1 MRRLVLQGALREW
14 RVRSQPRAASLQ
26 GTLVVPRPQEGRW
39 RQVSPWS
46 PPGRW
51 GPGGHR
57 ITQPHAAE
65 YQPMGA
71 GPGRREHTQTGAHA
85 QACQGREGSVSPPKP
100 PGPLTCTRQGVPE
113 RRARARTHTHT
124 QRRSPQPTPHTPR
137 YTAMHTHNTYRSIN
151 ISESHTDTPRDTRH
165 ALSQARTLGLPEG
178 P

>member
-113 RRARARTHTHT
+113 RRARARTHTH
-124 QRRSPQPTPHTPR
+124 RGAHPSPLHIHPGTRPCTHT
-137 YTAMHTHNTYRSIN
+137 THTEVSIYL
-151 ISESHTDTPRDTRH
+151 SHTQIHLETH
-165 ALSQARTLGLPEG
+165 GML
-178 P
+178 